1 MRFGLLDIKQGRE
14 IPMAFRKMFIAAAV
28 VAAAPMLAQA
38 QPVTGLYI
46 GGGVGA
52 NWQQDTTLNGAVNN
66 ALGLKVENEFEVGY
80 AGVLSL
86 GWGFGNGLRAEI
98 EGNYRSNDVSDTRVS
113 GASFS
118 SKASGTGTAVSY
130 GAMANILYDF
140 NLGSALGGLMPY
152 IGAGAGYIWH
162 DYQDV
167 GVRYASGDKIVY
179 NGDTGAFGYQAIL
192 GAALPIA
199 NVPGLAVTA
208 EYRFMG
214 TLGHDING
222 TVNQTGQA
230 QVRVNS
236 DIDNFNHSLLIGL
249 RYAFNA
255 APAMP
260 VAAAPVAAA
269 RTFLVFFDWSKAD
282 LTDRARQIIGEAA
295 SARGQGVTRIEVNG
309 FTDRSGPA
317 DYNMQLSIRRANA
330 VAAEL
335 VRRGVPR
342 NEIVTRGFGEENNL
356 VPTADGVREPQN
368 RRVEIILR

>member
-140 NLGSALGGLMPY
+140 N
-152 IGAGAGYIWH
+152 
-162 DYQDV
+162 
-167 GVRYASGDKIVY
+167 
-179 NGDTGAFGYQAIL
+179 
-192 GAALPIA
+192 
-199 NVPGLAVTA
+199 
-208 EYRFMG
+208 
-214 TLGHDING
+214 
-222 TVNQTGQA
+222 
-230 QVRVNS
+230 
-236 DIDNFNHSLLIGL
+236 
-249 RYAFNA
+249 
-255 APAMP
+255 
-260 VAAAPVAAA
+260 
-269 RTFLVFFDWSKAD
+269 
-282 LTDRARQIIGEAA
+282 
-295 SARGQGVTRIEVNG
+295 
-309 FTDRSGPA
+309 
-317 DYNMQLSIRRANA
+317 
-330 VAAEL
+330 
-335 VRRGVPR
+335 
-342 NEIVTRGFGEENNL
+342 
-356 VPTADGVREPQN
+356 
-368 RRVEIILR
+368 